1 MADAGPKKKLSEPK
15 SFQISLPRETYDYL
29 ERLGRL
35 GKLGNKVHTITEY
48 IVIRE
53 VDAMRQA
60 GYHKQTIDD

>member
-1 MADAGPKKKLSEPK
+1 MADVGPKRKLSDPE

-29 ERLGRL
+29 VRLGQL
-35 GKLGNKVHTITEY
+35 GKLGNKVHTIAEY

-53 VDAMRQA
+53 VDAMRRS

>member
-1 MADAGPKKKLSEPK
+1 MTGPGPKSKLSEPE

-29 ERLGRL
+29 VRLGRL
-35 GKLGNKVHTITEY
+35 GKLGNKVHTIVEH

-53 VDAMRQA
+53 VDAMRQS